1 MSPRSEE
8 FMDLAVARVKTARA
22 ALALDSASAVSL
34 AYYADINAARAA
46 LSERDAYARTHG
58 GTWHLFREEFVTSGH
73 FDPQLA
79 SAAAAVQKQREAAD
93 YEAVR
98 PSEHEAAAAVQ
109 TAERFVA
116 AIQAMLANP

>member
-1 MSPRSEE
+1 
-8 FMDLAVARVKTARA
+8 MDLAVARVITARA

-34 AYYADINAARAA
+34 AYYAEING
-46 LSERDAYARTHG
+46 L
-58 GTWHLFREEFVTSGH
+58 
-73 FDPQLA
+73 FDPQHA

-116 AIQAMLANP
+116 AVQAMLANG